1 MIGAGVARRY
11 ASALLQIGL
20 EGQRCDAFGEELGR
34 VMALV
39 RGSHELRGAL
49 GNPVFPL
56 SQRKAA
62 LLAVL
67 DRVGV
72 STTARSFLALLLERG
87 RFAELDS
94 IEREYRTMA
103 DRAAGRVRAEV
114 TSARPL
120 EGDVAARLAQALE
133 KATGKTVLL
142 EKKVEPELL
151 GGLTL
156 KVGSLLYD
164 GSVRARLS
172 ELRERLVEG

>member
-87 RFAELDS
+87 RRF
-94 IEREYRTMA
+94 
-103 DRAAGRVRAEV
+103 
-114 TSARPL
+114 
-120 EGDVAARLAQALE
+120 
-133 KATGKTVLL
+133 
-142 EKKVEPELL
+142 
-151 GGLTL
+151 
-156 KVGSLLYD
+156 
-164 GSVRARLS
+164 S
-172 ELRERLVEG
+172 EAVQL